1 LEFEPMIGE
10 DVPVLRPRRGARWPS
25 DLACAPAF
33 FGPLVVCVL
42 FGRALPLAVEVAVL
56 AAFAAAVGWAAT
68 APAGL
73 LAMGSAVVSLNGFR
87 ENGLGVLAVHSRVDV
102 PVTVTLL
109 CAWAVAWAV
118 REPSGTPARR

>member
-1 LEFEPMIGE
+1 
-10 DVPVLRPRRGARWPS
+10 
-25 DLACAPAF
+25 
-33 FGPLVVCVL
+33 
-42 FGRALPLAVEVAVL
+42 
-56 AAFAAAVGWAAT
+56 
-68 APAGL
+68 
-73 LAMGSAVVSLNGFR
+73 MGSAVVSLNGFR

>member
-1 LEFEPMIGE
+1 
-10 DVPVLRPRRGARWPS
+10 
-25 DLACAPAF
+25 
-33 FGPLVVCVL
+33 
-42 FGRALPLAVEVAVL
+42 VL